1 MIMSRPTKLTPERAE
16 KIYAMIRQGC
26 TRDVA
31 ARFVG
36 IDDSTLY
43 RWASRG
49 EKPNAPR
56 IYREFFEGLK
66 KADAEAEARA
76 IEAIMQ
82 AAETDWRAAAWWLE
96 RTRPHK
102 YGRRTEVTH
111 EPSQELERL
120 IDAMMQAAKN
130 TLQ

>member
-1 MIMSRPTKLTPERAE
+1 MPRPTKLTLERAE

-26 TRDVA
+26 TREVA
-31 ARFVG
+31 ARCAG

-56 IYREFFEGLK
+56 IYREFFEGLE

-76 IEAIMQ
+76 IEVIMQ

-102 YGRRTEVTH
+102 YGRRLATAPTNET
-111 EPSQELERL
+111 SSELERL
-120 IDAMMQAAKN
+120 IEAMTQAAKN
-130 TLQ
+130 VLQ

>member
-1 MIMSRPTKLTPERAE
+1 MPRPSKLTPERAE

-26 TRDVA
+26 TREVA
-31 ARFVG
+31 ARYAG

-43 RWASRG
+43 RCASRG

-56 IYREFFEGLK
+56 IYREFFEGLE

-102 YGRRTEVTH
+102 YGRRAEVTH
-111 EPSQELERL
+111 EPSRELERL
-120 IDAMMQAAKN
+120 VDAMMQAAKN